1 MINFKQKAKII
12 TEADKRLDNILSK
25 SYDTFDQ
32 YSEISKIKDLEVAKI
47 IIKRLLD
54 KIN

>member
-1 MINFKQKAKII
+1 MIDFVEKVRVQKDAEK
-12 TEADKRLDNILSK
+12 TLDNILSK
-25 SYDTFDQ
+25 RYENFEQ
-32 YSEISKIKDLEVAKI
+32 YEEVTKIKDIEVAKI